1 MVADSS
7 SEWVPDGAEFALCLT
22 HDVDRPYKTMQ
33 APYYA
38 LKHGDLSHLD
48 ALVPGRN
55 PWWLFEDI
63 MDIEDEFEVRSAF
76 YFLQEQHL
84 FADRD
89 PSEWLTP
96 RYWIEHLGRYD
107 VTSPDIVSLM
117 RTLRENGWEVGLHG
131 SYDAYDDP
139 ERLRYEKARLESA
152 LGTAVTGGRQHFLN
166 LDVPTSWRHHADVGL
181 RYDAS
186 LGSSSRYGFHHGYAP
201 LRPFDD
207 EFVVFPLTVM
217 EKALPDPRDDFEA
230 ARVACEQLL
239 QEARDNE
246 AVMSALWHPRFYEE
260 SDFPGQRRLYR
271 WLIERAL
278 ELDGWVGPPR
288 DLYRRFAATGDDWN
302 GPNAVSRSQP

>member
-1 MVADSS
+1 MATDSS

-22 HDVDRPYKTMQ
+22 HDVDRPYKRMQ

-63 MDIEDEFEVRSAF
+63 MDIEDEFGVRSAF

-166 LDVPTSWRHHADVGL
+166 LDVPTSWRHHADIGL

-230 ARVACEQLL
+230 ARVACERLL

-271 WLIERAL
+271 WLVERAL

-288 DLYRRFAATGDDWN
+288 DLYRRFAAAGDDRSE
-302 GPNAVSRSQP
+302 PNAVSRSQP